1 LDKAITSST
10 RQSPAAVTWG
20 GPADHPMLDIPFHVE
35 IDGRQ
40 YKGREISLVRA
51 TISGLIDPHMQ
62 GLERLAWVVFRF
74 QGYTVG
80 LSIEVRVE
88 DVDAAKGAAA
98 LVFLEPMGE
107 HLPQL
112 RHLMNSYIAGDLVTL
127 GTVLTVRPSTGTK
140 PKGAPAPARRLRRFG
155 GTLLMLALTA
165 LLLGLV
171 ATKVFQRVFTY
182 RLATPAV
189 VGFDGR
195 TLAATATGQIDFL
208 DPEAKAGDVA
218 YAIRSNT
225 GQALSVVMPCDCRV
239 EVLGVEAGSTVFAGD
254 PVLRV
259 SDPDAP
265 LVLTGTV
272 LPEETLDLAQA
283 SAVDLRFADGQEV
296 TAHLA
301 PGGLGSAAPG
311 EPVPFRL
318 TPDQPLAE
326 DLAGQMAEVTLR
338 RPVPDLAR
346 QVTGYAQSLTS
357 EAKAVAP

>member
-1 LDKAITSST
+1 MDQAITST
-10 RQSPAAVTWG
+10 ARQSPAALTWG

-40 YKGREISLVRA
+40 YKGRSISLVRA
-51 TISGLIDPHMQ
+51 EISGLIDPHMQ
-62 GLERLAWVVFRF
+62 GIERLAWVVFRF

-80 LSIEVRVE
+80 LSIEVKLE
-88 DVDAAKGAAA
+88 DVDVAKGMAVLA
-98 LVFLEPMGE
+98 FLEPMGD

-112 RHLMNSYIAGDLVTL
+112 RHLLNAHISGDLVTL
-127 GTVLTVRPSTGTK
+127 GNVLTVRPPTGSK
-140 PKGAPAPARRLRRFG
+140 PKGAAAPRRIRRFG
-155 GTLLMLALTA
+155 GTLLLLALTV

-182 RLATPAV
+182 RLMTPAI
-189 VGFDGR
+189 VGLDGR

-208 DPEAKAGDVA
+208 DPEAKEGDVA
-218 YAIRSNT
+218 FAIRSNT

-259 SDPDAP
+259 SDADAP

-272 LPEETLDLAQA
+272 LPEETLELAQA
-283 SAVDLRFADGQEV
+283 AAVDLRFADGREV
-296 TAHLA
+296 SAKLA
-301 PGGLGSAAPG
+301 GLGSAAPG

-318 TPDQPLAE
+318 VPDQPLAD
-326 DLAGQMAEVTLR
+326 DLAGQLAQVTLR
-338 RPVPDLAR
+338 RPVPDLLR
-346 QVTGYAQSLTS
+346 PVTDFAETRTLTA
-357 EAKAVAP
+357 EKADAP

>member
-1 LDKAITSST
+1 
-10 RQSPAAVTWG
+10 
-20 GPADHPMLDIPFHVE
+20 MLDIPFHVE

-40 YKGREISLVRA
+40 YRGREISLVRA

-88 DVDAAKGAAA
+88 DADAANGSAA
-98 LVFLEPMGE
+98 LMFLEPMGE

-127 GTVLTVRPSTGTK
+127 GNVLTVRPPSGAK
-140 PKGAPAPARRLRRFG
+140 PKGTQVPVRRLRKFG
-155 GTLLMLALTA
+155 GTLLLLALTA

-171 ATKVFQRVFTY
+171 GTKVFQRVFTY

-189 VGFDGR
+189 VGFEGR

-208 DPEAKAGDVA
+208 DPEAKAGEVA

-259 SDPDAP
+259 SNPDAP

-272 LPEETLDLAQA
+272 LPEELIDLAQA
-283 SAVDLRFADGQEV
+283 SAVELRFADGQEV
-296 TAHLA
+296 TARLA

-311 EPVPFRL
+311 QPVPFRL
-318 TPDQPLAE
+318 TPDQPLAQ
-326 DLAGQMAEVTLR
+326 DRTGQLAEVTLR
-338 RPVPDLAR
+338 RPLPGLVRPLA
-346 QVTGYAQSLTS
+346 TYADTLTS
-357 EAKAVAP
+357 ATKADSP